1 MTTIIEEVTEVVRIS
16 EAEQGPAGPAG
27 PTGPSGTGD
36 EITRTAAEPI
46 SGHTVV
52 ATSGA
57 SGQLVPADSADTAMA
72 PAVLGIITSAVEAG
86 ASVTVRAQGEVE
98 ESGWSWTP
106 GQFIFCGADGVL
118 TQTPPSSGFLLIVG
132 WAMTPTRMFV
142 RLMQPVYLT

>member
-1 MTTIIEEVTEVVRIS
+1 MTVSIIEEVTETITIS

-27 PTGPSGTGD
+27 PSGSGD

-57 SGQLVPADSADTAMA
+57 SGLLVPADSADTDLA
-72 PAVLGIITSAVEAG
+72 PAVLGISISAVEAG
-86 ASVTVRAQGEVE
+86 GAVKVRVQGELE

-106 GQFIFCGADGVL
+106 GHFIFCGIDGVL
-118 TQTPPSSGFLLIVG
+118 TQTPPSSGFLLVVG
-132 WAMTPTRMFV
+132 WAMTPTRIFV